1 MQTITPLG
9 MVISKARRALI
20 ERIEKTLDPQAPAY
34 LVRGPERI
42 IDDGC
47 DYDRGFDPRPEIVR
61 AEDAAMRRRGERGS
75 NDAE

>member
-1 MQTITPLG
+1 MQTNTRLG
-9 MVISKARRALI
+9 LVISRARQALV

-34 LVRGPERI
+34 MVRGPERM

-61 AEDAAMRRRGERGS
+61 IEDAAMRRRGER
-75 NDAE
+75 NNHAEG

>member
-1 MQTITPLG
+1 MQTNTRLG
-9 MVISKARRALI
+9 PVISRARRALM

-34 LVRGPERI
+34 MVREPEQM

-47 DYDRGFDPRPEIVR
+47 EYDRGYDPRPEIVK
-61 AEDAAMRRRGERGS
+61 AEDAAMRRRGRGN

>member
-9 MVISKARRALI
+9 TVISKARRALM

-34 LVRGPERI
+34 MVRGPEQM

-47 DYDRGFDPRPEIVR
+47 EYDRGFDPRPEIVKEDDR
-61 AEDAAMRRRGERGS
+61 ARRSRRERGE
-75 NDAE
+75 

>member
-9 MVISKARRALI
+9 TVISKARRALM

-34 LVRGPERI
+34 MVRGPEQM

-47 DYDRGFDPRPEIVR
+47 EYDRGFDPRPEIVKEDDR
-61 AEDAAMRRRGERGS
+61 ARRSRCERGE
-75 NDAE
+75 

>member
-9 MVISKARRALI
+9 TVISKARRALM

-34 LVRGPERI
+34 MVRGPEQM

-47 DYDRGFDPRPEIVR
+47 EYDRGFDPRPEIVKEDDR
-61 AEDAAMRRRGERGS
+61 ARRIRRERGE
-75 NDAE
+75 

>member
-9 MVISKARRALI
+9 MAISKAKRALM

-34 LVRGPERI
+34 IVRGPEQM

-47 DYDRGFDPRPEIVR
+47 DYDRGFDPRPEIVKEDDR
-61 AEDAAMRRRGERGS
+61 ARRIRRERGE
-75 NDAE
+75 

>member
-1 MQTITPLG
+1 MQTTIPLA
-9 MVISKARRALI
+9 MVISKAKRALM

-34 LVRGPERI
+34 MVRGPERM

-47 DYDRGFDPRPEIVR
+47 DYDRGYDPRPEIVK
-61 AEDAAMRRRGERGS
+61 AEDAAMRRRGRGN